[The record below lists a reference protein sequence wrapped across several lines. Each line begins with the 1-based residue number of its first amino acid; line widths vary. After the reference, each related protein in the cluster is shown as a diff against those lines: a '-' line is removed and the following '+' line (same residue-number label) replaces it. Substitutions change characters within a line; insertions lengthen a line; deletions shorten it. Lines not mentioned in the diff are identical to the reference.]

1 VAGFGIKHRSP
12 CFYHSVFFSPFRT
25 QYCHALTRESEI
37 VGKQVHSIME
47 HGEAKIAWARQYM
60 PVLGSIR
67 KEFEQERPLE
77 GLIVGMALHVEAKT
91 AVLVDT
97 LAAGGAEVHITG
109 CNPLSTQDDVSAA
122 LNTHPGVHSY
132 AKRGVN
138 VQEYYA
144 AIDRVLDAHPRITID
159 DGMDLIH
166 RLHTTR
172 QELLSHVI
180 GGCEETTTG
189 IHRLRSMA
197 REGKLRFPVVAV
209 NDTPMKRHFD
219 NVHGTG
225 ESSLTALMVTT
236 NVLMAGKRLV
246 IAGYGFCGRGIAR
259 KARGLGARVI
269 VTEIDPRK
277 ALEAYMDGYE
287 VMSMDQAA
295 PVGDL
300 FITTTGDIDVIS
312 GRHFPLM
319 KEGAIL
325 ANAGHFNVEI
335 DINWLENHGKNIVR
349 REGITT
355 YQVEGRA
362 IHLLAE
368 GRLVN
373 LATPKGMGHP
383 IEVMDLSFSLQ
394 ALSARYIAE
403 HGKDLPPGVH
413 PVPEEIDERVARMKL
428 AALGL
433 TIDELTPVQRVYL
446 EAWDL
451 GT

>member
-1 VAGFGIKHRSP
+1 M
-12 CFYHSVFFSPFRT
+12 
-25 QYCHALTRESEI
+25 ES
-37 VGKQVHSIME
+37 
-47 HGEAKIAWARQYM
+47 GEAKITWARQYM
-60 PVLGSIR
+60 PVLAAIR
-67 KEFEQERPLE
+67 EEFEQEKPLQ
-77 GLIVGMALHVEAKT
+77 GLMVGMALHVEAKT
-91 AVLVDT
+91 ANLVDT

-109 CNPLSTQDDVSAA
+109 CNPLSTQDDVSNA
-122 LNTHPGVHSY
+122 LNSHPNVHSY
-132 AKRGVN
+132 AKRGVD

-144 AIDRVLDAHPRITID
+144 AIDRVLDAHPQITID

-166 RLHTTR
+166 RLHTAR
-172 QELLSHVI
+172 RDLLHRVI

-197 REGKLRFPVVAV
+197 REGRLHFPVIAV

-225 ESSLTALMVTT
+225 ESTLTSLMVTT
-236 NVLMAGKRLV
+236 NVLIAGKNLV

-277 ALEAYMDGYE
+277 ALEAHMDGYE

-295 PVGDL
+295 PLGDL
-300 FITTTGDIDVIS
+300 FITTTGDIGVITEH
-312 GRHFPLM
+312 HFLRM

-325 ANAGHFNVEI
+325 ANSGHFNVEI
-335 DINWLENHGKNIVR
+335 DVNWLENHGEDIVR
-349 REGITT
+349 RDGIAT
-355 YQVEGRA
+355 YYVGGRA
-362 IHLLAE
+362 LHLLAE

-383 IEVMDLSFSLQ
+383 IEVMDLSFALQ

-403 HGKDLPPGVH
+403 HGKDLTPGVH
-413 PVPEEIDERVARMKL
+413 PVPEEIDERIARLKL

-433 TIDELTPVQRVYL
+433 TIDELTNAQKDYL
-446 EAWDL
+446 EAWDV